1 LRVDITTSSSDWVK
15 AVPATMATVG
25 DAVFGGGAVRVD
37 EEEVAHAAAVRR
49 RAIAV
54 WRMTSS

>member
-1 LRVDITTSSSDWVK
+1 
-15 AVPATMATVG
+15 MATVG
-25 DAVFGGGAVRVD
+25 DAVFGVGAVRVD